1 MLLYGASGHAKVI
14 ISSIL
19 SENKNILGV
28 FDDDLSKKEIF
39 GFPVIG
45 AYKKDFYS
53 ENEIIIAIGHNGIRR
68 KIAEKLT
75 HPFGTTIHQ
84 SAIVDPSVKIEEGT
98 VVLHG
103 AIIQADSKIG
113 KHVIINTGASV
124 DHDAII
130 SDFIHIAPNA
140 VLCGNVTVGENSFIG
155 ANSTIIPGI
164 TIGKNCI
171 VGAGTVV
178 LKNIPDNCTVVGNP
192 GKIVK

>member
-19 SENKNILGV
+19 SENKNIIGV

-39 GFPVIG
+39 SFPVVGI
-45 AYKKDFYS
+45 YSKDFSPKS
-53 ENEIIIAIGHNGIRR
+53 ELIIAIGHNGIRR

-75 HPFGTTIHQ
+75 HKFGLTIHS
-84 SAIVDPSVKIEEGT
+84 SAIIDKSVSILEGT

-113 KHVIINTGASV
+113 KHVIINTGASI
-124 DHDAII
+124 DHDANIA
-130 SDFIHIAPNA
+130 DFVHIAPNA
-140 VLCGNVTVGENSFIG
+140 VLCGNVTVGENTFIG

-171 VGAGTVV
+171 IGAGSVI